1 MSDEISAYM
10 TAVGRHPVLCE
21 EAQLLHCR
29 QIHRWLNLGSPEDD
43 SLSPEELLRIERK
56 GRRSMDTM
64 VRTNLRMVISQA
76 KSFQHRGLPL
86 ADLIQEGNLGLI
98 RGLEKYDPTRG
109 YRISTYVYWWIRQG
123 ITNAI
128 YRTGRSIRMPVRQR
142 EELNRI
148 EKHVAQVYSRT
159 GIYPTLEEIATF
171 AHISVERLSEIMDI
185 YSSTNVSSLDVL
197 IPFHGAHNH
206 QITVLDTVETPAPAP
221 EDDIELDQELQ
232 KEHAALRT
240 FIEQLPHREALL
252 IRDVY
257 FRNRST
263 KEVAEELGISPS
275 RVNQILRKVLERLR
289 ARLIYQRAAD

>member
-1 MSDEISAYM
+1 MSDELSAYM
-10 TAVGRHPVLCE
+10 LAVGRHPVLCE

-29 QIHRWLNLGSPEDD
+29 QIHRWLQPPEDD
-43 SLSPEELLRIERK
+43 SLSPKELLRIERK

-98 RGLEKYDPTRG
+98 RGLEKYDPARG

-128 YRTGRSIRMPVRQR
+128 YRTGRSIRMPIRQR

-148 EKHVAQVYSRT
+148 QKHTDQVYSKT
-159 GIYPTLEEIATF
+159 GAFPSFEETADHANVTLDRLNEILQIY
-171 AHISVERLSEIMDI
+171 R
-185 YSSTNVSSLDVL
+185 STEVTSLDTFVTL
-197 IPFHGAHNH
+197 NGKNT
-206 QITVLDTVETPAPAP
+206 ITIIDTIAAPAP
-221 EDDIELDQELQ
+221 EDEIELDQELQ
-232 KEHAALRT
+232 KEHDALRS
-240 FIEQLPHREALL
+240 FIEQLPHREAILV
-252 IRDVY
+252 RDVY

-263 KEVAEELGISPS
+263 KEVAEELGISQS

-289 ARLIYQRAAD
+289 ARIVYQRAAD